1 MSEFTDYMAA
11 QEKSDWERW
20 LNRRANM
27 RKAKAE
33 REAAAK
39 EAKVSTQV
47 LARRRQREY
56 DERQAL
62 KETAS
67 EAVSWTMDSDEP
79 ATSTPFAMLLKKEE

>member
-11 QEKSDWERW
+11 QEKNDWERW
-20 LNRRANM
+20 LNRRSNM

-67 EAVSWTMDSDEP
+67 KAVSWTMDSDEP
-79 ATSTPFAMLLKKEE
+79 ATSTPFAMLLKKED

>member
-1 MSEFTDYMAA
+1 
-11 QEKSDWERW
+11 
-20 LNRRANM
+20 M

-67 EAVSWTMDSDEP
+67 EAVSWTMDSDKP
-79 ATSTPFAMLLKKEE
+79 ATSTPFAMLLKKDE

>member
-79 ATSTPFAMLLKKEE
+79 ATSTPFAMLLKKED